1 MDDNKHS
8 DHALRQAER
17 AAKRG
22 DLAAAERWTKIAAQN
37 QRQWEQFHARP
48 VSPNCYEEEEAI
60 RAELHRRLARFIGSS
75 NDIYR
80 WEVERDIYIEWVKR
94 AEEAGGPMPP
104 PLRPHP
110 VGGDENT
117 DPHLIEILQGP
128 EPDGCP

>member
-1 MDDNKHS
+1 MKDPKADY
-8 DHALRQAER
+8 ALRQAGR

-22 DLAAAERWTKIAAQN
+22 DLAAAERWTKVAALN
-37 QRQWEQFHARP
+37 QKQWEQLRARP
-48 VSPNCYEEEEAI
+48 PEVDPVEEEEAI

-75 NDIYR
+75 QDIQR
-80 WEVERDIYIEWVKR
+80 WEIERDIYIEWVKR